1 MLGIAKSCQLRQV
14 TVVSV
19 VIRSFRRQKSKQ
31 TEVDEAMRSS
41 SKQSKNMKFK
51 DAPIPIFHYAVNF
64 IWCGQSGKFKAWF
77 FFGTPEFIFWF
88 VEIIQNLKIAFVR
101 MDTLSPFH
109 DSTIIVVTGSNTVAM
124 YCGRLSFGCNCR
136 KLWFPRS
143 YVRLLVVDQCPI
155 SRPRLFP

>member
-1 MLGIAKSCQLRQV
+1 MLLFQSFITRSTSFGVAKVGNLKLD
-14 TVVSV
+14 
-19 VIRSFRRQKSKQ
+19 F
-31 TEVDEAMRSS
+31 
-41 SKQSKNMKFK
+41 
-51 DAPIPIFHYAVNF
+51 
-64 IWCGQSGKFKAWF
+64 F

-136 KLWFPRS
+136 KL
-143 YVRLLVVDQCPI
+143 
-155 SRPRLFP
+155 